1 MDFQRLERFVE
12 SEWQTQVMP
21 ALLEYIAIPCQ
32 SPAFEPDW
40 AATGHMDRAIALLA
54 GWAHDYLEGIPD
66 VRIDVLRAPGRTP
79 LLFIDVPGEGEP
91 VLVYGHLDKQPPME
105 GWAPGRA
112 AWTPVLEGDRLYG
125 RGGADDGYAM
135 FAALVALRA
144 VHEQRAPHPRL
155 LVLIEAS
162 EESGSPDLPA
172 YIEELLP
179 RLGTPSVIVA
189 LDAGCG
195 NYSQLWLTTSVRGQ
209 VAGRLEV
216 QVLDDAVHSGDASGV
231 VPSSFR
237 IARRL
242 LSRIEC
248 EDSGTIVAAFHA
260 DIPAL
265 RRTQAIETAIA
276 LGSGLHEALPCVTG
290 LLPVDEHPAELIL
303 NRAWRP
309 QLAITGIDGLP
320 PVAQA
325 AAVAH
330 PATTMKLSLRLPPVV
345 DPVAASQQLK
355 RMLESDP
362 PYGAKVSF
370 DVDMVSSGWHA
381 APMPPWLV
389 QSLDASSQAA
399 FGAAAASIG
408 GGGGIPFLAMLGERF
423 PATAF
428 VVTGVLGPQS
438 NAHGPNEF
446 LHVPTALRITA
457 VLAQLLHDAPMHQ
470 ACLPSPR

>member
-1 MDFQRLERFVE
+1 
-12 SEWQTQVMP
+12 
-21 ALLEYIAIPCQ
+21 
-32 SPAFEPDW
+32 
-40 AATGHMDRAIALLA
+40 
-54 GWAHDYLEGIPD
+54 
-66 VRIDVLRAPGRTP
+66 
-79 LLFIDVPGEGEP
+79 
-91 VLVYGHLDKQPPME
+91 ME

-237 IARRL
+237 ITRRL

-248 EDSGTIVAAFHA
+248 EDSGTIVPAFHA

-276 LGSGLHEALPCVTG
+276 LGSGLHEAL
-290 LLPVDEHPAELIL
+290 
-303 NRAWRP
+303 
-309 QLAITGIDGLP
+309 
-320 PVAQA
+320 
-325 AAVAH
+325 
-330 PATTMKLSLRLPPVV
+330 
-345 DPVAASQQLK
+345 
-355 RMLESDP
+355 
-362 PYGAKVSF
+362 
-370 DVDMVSSGWHA
+370 
-381 APMPPWLV
+381 
-389 QSLDASSQAA
+389 
-399 FGAAAASIG
+399 
-408 GGGGIPFLAMLGERF
+408 
-423 PATAF
+423 
-428 VVTGVLGPQS
+428 
-438 NAHGPNEF
+438 
-446 LHVPTALRITA
+446 
-457 VLAQLLHDAPMHQ
+457 
-470 ACLPSPR
+470 